1 MFDRR
6 SLHIALLLWGCI
18 FCLLTALCMLLS
30 RNFDRKKRKWIISM
44 EVSCAFLL
52 LCDAMA
58 WGFRGGEGKIAYV
71 MVRVSNFFV
80 FALSDVLLYLF
91 HGYVCCYLFG
101 HKKKENASKINR
113 DGIQPAFRIKAVYI
127 IAITGVILSV
137 VSQFTHLYYRIDADN
152 YSHRNPAYIISLLLP
167 LTGMVLDLSLLT
179 EYRKKISRQIFI
191 SMLSYIALPL
201 AAALITAFYYGIS
214 LINLAICISMIL
226 MFVAAMAEQNQSL
239 AAREKEAAD
248 LRISLM
254 LSQIA
259 PHFIYNTLNS
269 IQNMCDTN
277 PAMAKET
284 LGEFAEYLRGNLDAL
299 SEKGMVPFEQE
310 LNHIKCYLSI
320 EKKRFGNRLQV
331 AYDIQDTDFL
341 LPALT
346 VQPLVENAVKHGIC
360 KKEEGG
366 IVKISTERGDGN
378 VIVRVTDNGTGFRQN
393 SEICDG
399 HAHVGLKNVE
409 NRLKNMCNG
418 TMTVSS
424 EIGTGTEVV
433 IILPQNKE

>member
-1 MFDRR
+1 MFDRQ
-6 SLHIALLLWGCI
+6 SIHIALLLWGCI
-18 FCLLTALCMLLS
+18 FSLIAALCMFMS
-30 RNFDRKKRKWIISM
+30 RNFDKDKRRWM
-44 EVSCAFLL
+44 LWMQVCCATLML
-52 LCDAMA
+52 SDAMA
-58 WGFRGGEGKIAYV
+58 WLFRGAAGMTGYW
-71 MVRVSNFFV
+71 MVRISNFCV
-80 FALSDVLLYLF
+80 FALSDILLLLF
-91 HGYVCCYLFG
+91 HRYVCCYLFENDRQ
-101 HKKKENASKINR
+101 KKKNWRVI
-113 DGIQPAFRIKAVYI
+113 IVYFVGGL
-127 IAITGVILSV
+127 ALLLVIL
-137 VSQFTHLYYRIDADN
+137 SQFTHLYYYFDVEN
-152 YSHRNPAYIISLLLP
+152 YYHRNPAYFVSLILPMIGMLLDMSLLI
-167 LTGMVLDLSLLT
+167 
-179 EYRKKISRQIFI
+179 EYRKNINRDIFI
-191 SMLSYIALPL
+191 SMISYIALPL
-201 AAALITAFYYGIS
+201 LAAVIMLFYYGIS
-214 LINLAICISMIL
+214 LINLAISISMIL
-226 MFVAAMAEQNQSL
+226 MFVVAMVEQNRNL
-239 AAREKEAAD
+239 ASKEKEAAD
-248 LRISLM
+248 LRISMM

>member
-6 SLHIALLLWGCI
+6 SLHIAMLLWGCI
-18 FCLLTALCMLLS
+18 FCMLTALCMFLS
-30 RNFDRKKRKWIISM
+30 RNFDKEKRKWIMSM
-44 EVSCAFLL
+44 EISCAFLL

-71 MVRVSNFFV
+71 MVRASNFFV

-101 HKKKENASKINR
+101 HKKKENTSKINH
-113 DGIQPAFRIKAVYI
+113 DGIQPVFRVKAVYI

-137 VSQFTHLYYRIDADN
+137 VSQFTHLYYRIDAGN
-152 YSHRNPAYIISLLLP
+152 YYHRNPAYIISLLLP
-167 LTGMVLDLSLLT
+167 LTGMVLDLSLLM
-179 EYRKKISRQIFI
+179 EYRKKISSQIFI
-191 SMLSYIALPL
+191 SMLSYIALPF
-201 AAALITAFYYGIS
+201 AAALIMAFYYGIS

-226 MFVAAMAEQNQSL
+226 MFVAAMVEQNQSL
-239 AAREKEAAD
+239 AGKEKEAAD

-299 SEKGMVPFEQE
+299 SEKEMVSFERE

-320 EKKRFGNRLQV
+320 EQKRFGNRLQV

-341 LPALT
+341 LPPMT

-366 IVKISTERGDGN
+366 IVKISTVREGGN
-378 VIVRVTDNGTGFRQN
+378 VIVRVMDNGTGFQQSN
-393 SEICDG
+393 EADDG
-399 HAHVGLKNVE
+399 HVHVGLKNVE

-418 TMTVSS
+418 MMKVNSTPG
-424 EIGTGTEVV
+424 IGTEVA
-433 IILPQNKE
+433 IILPWEKE